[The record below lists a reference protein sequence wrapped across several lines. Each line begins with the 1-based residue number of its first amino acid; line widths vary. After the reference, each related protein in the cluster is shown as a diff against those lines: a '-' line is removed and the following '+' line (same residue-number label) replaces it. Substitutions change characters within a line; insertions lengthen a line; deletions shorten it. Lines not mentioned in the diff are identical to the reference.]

1 MMAHAAITV
10 ADDDGIGAAA
20 LAAFEQARLKIG
32 RTPPPVDAPRQR
44 RFLDALVP
52 LSKDVLLALGR
63 FPQVIGYD
71 AKVGHFFPDPFGFGV
86 EPGNVLAGSRVL
98 DLVLVVPDANAN
110 IEFVVDDAEP
120 AACVPADAGIA
131 PRSEEHTSE
140 LQSLM
145 RISYAVFCL
154 KKKKH
159 AH

>member
-1 MMAHAAITV
+1 MRISDWISV
-10 ADDDGIGAAA
+10 VCSSD
-20 LAAFEQARLKIG
+20 LAFEQARQKIG

-86 EPGNVLAGSRVL
+86 EPGDVLAGSRVL

-120 AACVPADAGIA
+120 AACVPA
-131 PRSEEHTSE
+131 RSEEHTSE

-145 RISYAVFCL
+145 RISYAVFWL
-154 KKKKH
+154 KKKKRRN
-159 AH
+159 